1 MSEQTRRP
9 GTFAPG
15 TSGNRNGRP
24 RKSRSVDASLLKA
37 LQEPVTVTENGRRK
51 RIAKLDVTTRQL
63 VNKGAAGEFRAT
75 KLTLDMAQKA
85 EERAE
90 AIAVTAPVMTQSD
103 HEIAARVIARL
114 RVIIAE
120 GGNDENTDT

>member
-1 MSEQTRRP
+1 MTEQSRRP
-9 GTFAPG
+9 GTFTPG

-24 RKSRSVDASLLKA
+24 RKSRTVDASLLKA

-85 EERAE
+85 EERAQQ
-90 AIAVTAPVMTQSD
+90 APSLPTLSQTD
-103 HEIAARVIARL
+103 EEIVARFVARL
-114 RVIIAE
+114 RQTFTEETPHA
-120 GGNDENTDT
+120 DA